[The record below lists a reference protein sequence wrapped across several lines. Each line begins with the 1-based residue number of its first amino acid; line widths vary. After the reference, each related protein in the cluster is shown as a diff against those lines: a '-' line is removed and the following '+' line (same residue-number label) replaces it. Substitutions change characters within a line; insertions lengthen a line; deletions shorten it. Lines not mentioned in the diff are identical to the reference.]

1 MKLWFCM
8 LKPFMMNM
16 YHYLLLEEFC
26 VAFADKVDFIPLIAD
41 DIIQIFQA
49 HLTHNPRFVS

>member
-1 MKLWFCM
+1 M